1 MTRVKRCCSRRLHV
15 VGKNVAPKGG
25 RRGGGGGGHFLC
37 GVWYPFSL
45 WSVVPFFA
53 VECGTLFLCG
63 VWYPF
68 FSVECETLFLCGVWY
83 PFSLWSV
90 VPFFSVER
98 GTLFLCR
105 VSYPSSVEAGH
116 SVQEE
121 VSFIKARVTCHLS
134 VQVKPWS

>member
-1 MTRVKRCCSRRLHV
+1 MLLTATACCREERCPQRW
-15 VGKNVAPKGG
+15 KK
-25 RRGGGGGGHFLC
+25 GGGGGRGHFLC

-68 FSVECETLFLCGVWY
+68 FSVECGTLFLCGVWY

-121 VSFIKARVTCHLS
+121 VSFIKGTGNLPSFSSGKTLELR
-134 VQVKPWS
+134 